1 MALSSHMKS
10 KIFFTCFLEGLWQF
24 VSGSAHE
31 KKTTSTDE
39 LFLYI
44 YIYNISDIIIPW
56 KMYWSVLKIFNFNH
70 HHHSGQNIFHYFC
83 LFHGV

>member
-24 VSGSAHE
+24 VFGSAHE
-31 KKTTSTDE
+31 KKTTSADE

-44 YIYNISDIIIPW
+44 YITFLTLLY
-56 KMYWSVLKIFNFNH
+56 
-70 HHHSGQNIFHYFC
+70 
-83 LFHGV
+83 HGKYTDRC

>member
-44 YIYNISDIIIPW
+44 YIYIYITF
-56 KMYWSVLKIFNFNH
+56 LT
-70 HHHSGQNIFHYFC
+70 
-83 LFHGV
+83 

>member
-24 VSGSAHE
+24 VFGSAHE
-31 KKTTSTDE
+31 KKTTSADE

-44 YIYNISDIIIPW
+44 YIYIT
-56 KMYWSVLKIFNFNH
+56 F
-70 HHHSGQNIFHYFC
+70 
-83 LFHGV
+83 

>member
-24 VSGSAHE
+24 LFGSAVK
-31 KKTTSTDE
+31 KKTTSADE

-44 YIYNISDIIIPW
+44 YHISNIIIPW
-56 KMYWSVLKIFNFNH
+56 KIYWSVLKVFNIDH
-70 HHHSGQNIFHYFC
+70 HHHSR
-83 LFHGV
+83 HGVSKL

>member
-44 YIYNISDIIIPW
+44 YIYIYITFLTLLYHG
-56 KMYWSVLKIFNFNH
+56 KCT
-70 HHHSGQNIFHYFC
+70 GQC
-83 LFHGV
+83 

>member
-31 KKTTSTDE
+31 KKTTSADE
-39 LFLYI
+39 VFLYI
-44 YIYNISDIIIPW
+44 YITF
-56 KMYWSVLKIFNFNH
+56 LT
-70 HHHSGQNIFHYFC
+70 
-83 LFHGV
+83 